1 MPVSMIERLSPIIS
15 IDDLAAADDRLANH
29 GGTMTMRKP
38 SLFSIQRRSEPGA
51 PPGTLIPPSEAEA
64 SVIDVF
70 SFDRDRCVEQKDVG
84 IDAVAA
90 SQAREGVTWVN
101 LTGLG
106 DTDLIVKVADIF
118 GLHKLALEDVMNVH
132 QRPKVEEFEDHL
144 FIVVRMIAAPE
155 STETEQVSI
164 FLGTNFVLSIQETA
178 GDCFDPVRARIRRST
193 GRLRSSSADYLAYA
207 LIDAT
212 IDGYFPVLEGLGEEL
227 EQLEDAIVANPQP
240 ALVRDLHNLKRLFLS
255 LRRAIWPHRELLSM
269 LSREEHVLLE
279 RETRLYFRDCY
290 DHTIQLMDIV
300 ETYREIAS
308 GLMDVHIS
316 SVSARLNEIMK
327 VLTIIATLFM
337 PLGFIASL
345 YGMNFDRSVSAWNM
359 PELGWRLGYPFA
371 LMLMG
376 GCAAGLI
383 IYFWRSGWLGDRDRP

>member
-1 MPVSMIERLSPIIS
+1 
-15 IDDLAAADDRLANH
+15 
-29 GGTMTMRKP
+29 MRKP
-38 SLFSIQRRSEPGA
+38 RVFSIRRRSEPGA
-51 PPGTLIPPSEAEA
+51 SPGTLIAPREAEA
-64 SVIDVF
+64 PLIDVF
-70 SFDRDRCVEQKDVG
+70 SFNKNTCVEHTDVS
-84 IDAVAA
+84 IDAIKAIR
-90 SQAREGVTWVN
+90 SQRGITWVN

-106 DTDLIVKVADIF
+106 DADLIVDIAEIF
-118 GLHKLALEDVMNVH
+118 GLHVLALEDVLNVH

-144 FIVVRMIAAPE
+144 FIVVRMIAAPG

-164 FLGTNFVLSIQETA
+164 FLGQNFVISIQETA
-178 GDCFDPVRARIRRST
+178 GDCFDPVRARIRKAG
-193 GRLRSSSADYLAYA
+193 GRLRNSGADYLAYA
-207 LIDAT
+207 LIDAI
-212 IDGYFPVLEGLGEEL
+212 IDGYFPILEGLGEEL
-227 EQLEDAIVANPQP
+227 ERLEDAIVANPQP
-240 ALVRDLHNLKRLFLS
+240 ALVGALHDMKRLFLS
-255 LRRAIWPHRELLSM
+255 LRRAVWPHRELLST
-269 LSREEHVLLE
+269 LAREEHVLLD

-327 VLTIIATLFM
+327 VLTIIATVFM

-345 YGMNFDRSVSAWNM
+345 YGMNFDRSASGWNM

-376 GCAAGLI
+376 GCAAGLLV
-383 IYFWRSGWLGDRDRP
+383 YFWRSGWLGDKNRRSRGK